1 MISPQMMLMGTP
13 GLICG
18 IFLVVW
24 LLSNVHGVRLLRCS
38 GCKKIAH
45 LRELFFTTGARKREG
60 GAGATPASVTPDALR
75 VLWRNTQ
82 VFRFLGPKKKPACA
96 GLTCLVP
103 RRGSVTQARPRHPLH
118 RMPFESCRE
127 VRRYFA
133 FWAKKKPACAGSILL
148 LVPRRGLDSGVYI
161 GFKRYCRKSVGV
173 VLSDAF
179 FFMLFSPH
187 NNFLSLP

>member
-1 MISPQMMLMGTP
+1 VEKFTQKRILKF
-13 GLICG
+13 
-18 IFLVVW
+18 IFLCFIYRTASVVSDAVRFKLETVF
-24 LLSNVHGVRLLRCS
+24 LLLGAQ
-38 GCKKIAH
+38 KKIGH
-45 LRELFFTTGARKREG
+45 
-60 GAGATPASVTPDALR
+60 AGATPASVAPDAFR
-75 VLWRNTQ
+75 VQTLHTQ